1 METIIIKIQSLSS
14 VITNSSSE
22 IFQINVDMPEN
33 TFKDIWIRLLN
44 KYEEGWDEY
53 PLTDTYLGTIESI
66 EDHIEVRF
74 PVMCNIGTEM
84 RDALIDLFGEEN
96 VDWME
101 Y

>member
-1 METIIIKIQSLSS
+1 
-14 VITNSSSE
+14 
-22 IFQINVDMPEN
+22 MPEN
-33 TFKDIWIRLLN
+33 TFKDIWIRLLD

-84 RDALIDLFGEEN
+84 R
-96 VDWME
+96 
-101 Y
+101 